1 MFDLRLILALLSST
15 IITSNSRNMPGSK
28 CVPEPKSM
36 RMQLLV
42 LRLTRIFSSFMSR
55 CSTFLFLRVFTA
67 DNIYQKYFITHFR
80 TRQKLLSNYDQTCLK
95 NFWAVASSSDPFSVM
110 KSNKSWKNIYR
121 RYVEKYFQWNI
132 KNIWLVVHLV
142 AGGSAEDEDEA
153 VWSLV
158 EVEEPDDQS
167 EMVTVITWL
176 LSTNHGSP
184 DDVLRVGRVSQ
195 QADLPRNARPPRGA
209 PQPHLRRYVG
219 T

>member
-1 MFDLRLILALLSST
+1 MTNIRTPRLQTVACSPRYSPTSSHSGGAYRCVPCRDNYSQTCIALLSFL
-15 IITSNSRNMPGSK
+15 IITSNSRNIPGSK

-110 KSNKSWKNIYR
+110 KSNKSWKKKLIENMCKNIYD
-121 RYVEKYFQWNI
+121 KI
-132 KNIWLVVHLV
+132 C
-142 AGGSAEDEDEA
+142 
-153 VWSLV
+153 
-158 EVEEPDDQS
+158 
-167 EMVTVITWL
+167 VTL
-176 LSTNHGSP
+176 
-184 DDVLRVGRVSQ
+184 
-195 QADLPRNARPPRGA
+195 
-209 PQPHLRRYVG
+209 
-219 T
+219 

>member
-1 MFDLRLILALLSST
+1 MFDFLLILALLSST

-121 RYVEKYFQWNI
+121 YMW
-132 KNIWLVVHLV
+132 KNIFNKYNSPCSRRVCW
-142 AGGSAEDEDEA
+142 GWG
-153 VWSLV
+153 WSC
-158 EVEEPDDQS
+158 
-167 EMVTVITWL
+167 
-176 LSTNHGSP
+176 
-184 DDVLRVGRVSQ
+184 RVSRRSRVAWWPIRDGYRGHVTALHQ
-195 QADLPRNARPPRGA
+195 SGLTWWRAACGPRVSAGRSPAARSPPA
-209 PQPHLRRYVG
+209 PSTTAAPA
-219 T
+219 